1 MKPNYTAQ
9 ILICVLLV
17 IATVGGASAQ
27 KLARPRLLIGE
38 NDPFTGLTILRAR
51 YANGMRPTDDIAG
64 WSLSYLLTKDE
75 SFANRA
81 LDEMRR
87 THPPEK
93 VGSRT

>member
-64 WSLSYLLTKDE
+64 WS
-75 SFANRA
+75 AQ
-81 LDEMRR
+81 
-87 THPPEK
+87 
-93 VGSRT
+93 